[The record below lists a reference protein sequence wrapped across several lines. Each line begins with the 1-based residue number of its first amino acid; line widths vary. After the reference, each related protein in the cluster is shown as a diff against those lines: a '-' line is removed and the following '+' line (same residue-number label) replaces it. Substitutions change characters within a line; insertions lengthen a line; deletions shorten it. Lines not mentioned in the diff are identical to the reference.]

1 MNILLVGATLSTSNK
16 DIFLYQCF
24 LQRKEVILM
33 NKVALQEKYDLFIGG
48 QWVPSSDG
56 VYSDAHNP
64 ATGEKLASFAEAKT
78 WMRQ

>member
-1 MNILLVGATLSTSNK
+1 
-16 DIFLYQCF
+16 
-24 LQRKEVILM
+24 M

-64 ATGEKLASFAEAKT
+64 ATGEKLASFAEATKEDVDAAVKAAHKAFPSGSCRT
-78 WMRQ
+78 GRTSEHLA